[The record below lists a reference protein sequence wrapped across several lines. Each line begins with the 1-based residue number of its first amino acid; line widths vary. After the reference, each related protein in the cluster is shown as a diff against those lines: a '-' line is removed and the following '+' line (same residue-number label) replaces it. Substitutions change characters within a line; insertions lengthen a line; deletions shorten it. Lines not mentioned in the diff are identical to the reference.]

1 MAKVVVALGGNALGK
16 SPEEQLKLVKNTAS
30 SLIGLIA
37 AGNQVVISHG
47 NGPQVGAINLGMNF
61 AAEHG
66 KTAAFPFPECGA
78 MSQGYIGYHLQ
89 QSLENELHRR
99 WMNKSVA
106 TIVTQIA
113 VDPND
118 PAFENPSKPV
128 GDFYTKEQADEI
140 AKEKGYTFKEDAG
153 RGYRQVVPSPLPMKI
168 MELDSIKTLID
179 ADKLVIAGGGGGVP
193 VIITDKG
200 LEGVPA
206 VIDKDRSSALLADK
220 IDADKLIILT
230 AVDHVY
236 VNYGKPDEKALKTLN
251 VAEAQKYMKEGQF
264 AAGSMLPK
272 IEACLSFVEGHP
284 EREALITSLDG
295 LDDALADKVGTV
307 IRDNEKEEGA
317 RPKSLVTSFS
327 SPRKQ
332 Q

>member
-89 QSLENELHRR
+89 QSLENELHHR

-140 AKEKGYTFKEDAG
+140 TKEKGYTFKEDAG

-295 LDDALADKVGTV
+295 LDDALAGKVGTV
-307 IRDNEKEEGA
+307 IRDN
-317 RPKSLVTSFS
+317 
-327 SPRKQ
+327 
-332 Q
+332 

>member
-30 SLIGLIA
+30 SLIGLID

-61 AAEHG
+61 AAENG

-89 QSLENELHRR
+89 QSLQNELHRR
-99 WMNKSVA
+99 WMNKNVA
-106 TIVTQIA
+106 TVVTQIA
-113 VDPND
+113 VDPKD
-118 PAFENPSKPV
+118 PAFQNPSKPV
-128 GDFYTKEQADEI
+128 GDFYTKEQAEQI
-140 AKEKGYTFKEDAG
+140 EKEKGYTFKEDAG
-153 RGYRQVVPSPLPMKI
+153 RGYRQVVPSPLPQKI
-168 MELDSIKTLID
+168 MELNSIKTLIEAGD
-179 ADKLVIAGGGGGVP
+179 LVIAGGGGGVP
-193 VIITDKG
+193 VIMTDDG

-206 VIDKDRSSALLADK
+206 VIDKDRSSALLANK
-220 IDADKLIILT
+220 IDADTLIILT
-230 AVDHVY
+230 AVDYVF

-251 VAEAQKYMKEGQF
+251 VAEAQKYMDEKQF

-284 EREALITSLDG
+284 ERKALITSLNG
-295 LDDALADKVGTV
+295 LDDALAGKVGTV
-307 IRDNEKEEGA
+307 ISDN
-317 RPKSLVTSFS
+317 
-327 SPRKQ
+327 
-332 Q
+332 

>member
-30 SLIGLIA
+30 SLIGLID

-61 AAEHG
+61 AAENG

-89 QSLENELHRR
+89 QSLQNELHRR
-99 WMNKSVA
+99 WMNKNVA
-106 TIVTQIA
+106 TVVTQIA
-113 VDPND
+113 VDPKD
-118 PAFENPSKPV
+118 PAFQNPSKPV
-128 GDFYTKEQADEI
+128 GDFYTKEQAEQI
-140 AKEKGYTFKEDAG
+140 EKEKGYTFKEDAG
-153 RGYRQVVPSPLPMKI
+153 RGYRQVVPSPLPQKI
-168 MELDSIKTLID
+168 MELNSIKTLIGAGD
-179 ADKLVIAGGGGGVP
+179 LVIAGGGGGVP
-193 VIITDKG
+193 VIMTDDG

-220 IDADKLIILT
+220 IDADTLIILT
-230 AVDHVY
+230 AVDYVF

-251 VAEAQKYMKEGQF
+251 VAEAQKYMDEKQF

-284 EREALITSLDG
+284 ERKALITSLNG
-295 LDDALADKVGTV
+295 LDDALAGKVGTV
-307 IRDNEKEEGA
+307 ISDN
-317 RPKSLVTSFS
+317 
-327 SPRKQ
+327 
-332 Q
+332 

>member
-89 QSLENELHRR
+89 QSLENELHHR

-140 AKEKGYTFKEDAG
+140 AKEKGYTFKEDTG

-295 LDDALADKVGTV
+295 LDDALAGKVGTV
-307 IRDNEKEEGA
+307 IRDN
-317 RPKSLVTSFS
+317 
-327 SPRKQ
+327 
-332 Q
+332 

>member
-128 GDFYTKEQADEI
+128 GDFYTKKQADEI

-179 ADKLVIAGGGGGVP
+179 ADKLVIAGGGGVP

-220 IDADKLIILT
+220 INADKLIILT

-295 LDDALADKVGTV
+295 LDDALAGKVGTV
-307 IRDNEKEEGA
+307 IRDN
-317 RPKSLVTSFS
+317 
-327 SPRKQ
+327 
-332 Q
+332 

>member
-179 ADKLVIAGGGGGVP
+179 ADNLVIAGGGGGVP

-284 EREALITSLDG
+284 VQSTLFPRNCFKEATWH
-295 LDDALADKVGTV
+295 K
-307 IRDNEKEEGA
+307 KA
-317 RPKSLVTSFS
+317 RS
-327 SPRKQ
+327 
-332 Q
+332 

>member
-128 GDFYTKEQADEI
+128 GDFYTKKQADEI
-140 AKEKGYTFKEDAG
+140 AKEKGYTFKEDVG

-295 LDDALADKVGTV
+295 LDDALAGKVGTV
-307 IRDNEKEEGA
+307 IRDN
-317 RPKSLVTSFS
+317 
-327 SPRKQ
+327 
-332 Q
+332 

>member
-47 NGPQVGAINLGMNF
+47 NGPQVGTINLGMNF

-128 GDFYTKEQADEI
+128 GDFYTKKQADEI

-220 IDADKLIILT
+220 INADKLIILT

-295 LDDALADKVGTV
+295 LDDALTGKVGTV
-307 IRDNEKEEGA
+307 IRDN
-317 RPKSLVTSFS
+317 
-327 SPRKQ
+327 
-332 Q
+332 

>member
-1 MAKVVVALGGNALGK
+1 ML
-16 SPEEQLKLVKNTAS
+16 
-30 SLIGLIA
+30 
-37 AGNQVVISHG
+37 
-47 NGPQVGAINLGMNF
+47 F
-61 AAEHG
+61 R
-66 KTAAFPFPECGA
+66 
-78 MSQGYIGYHLQ
+78 SQGYIGYHLQ

-140 AKEKGYTFKEDAG
+140 AKEKGYSFKEDAG

-179 ADKLVIAGGGGGVP
+179 ANNLVIAGGGGGVP

-295 LDDALADKVGTV
+295 LDDALAGKVGTV
-307 IRDNEKEEGA
+307 IRDN
-317 RPKSLVTSFS
+317 
-327 SPRKQ
+327 
-332 Q
+332 

>member
-1 MAKVVVALGGNALGK
+1 M
-16 SPEEQLKLVKNTAS
+16 
-30 SLIGLIA
+30 
-37 AGNQVVISHG
+37 
-47 NGPQVGAINLGMNF
+47 GAINLGMNF
-61 AAEHG
+61 AAEHC

-179 ADKLVIAGGGGGVP
+179 ADNLVIAGGGGGVP

-295 LDDALADKVGTV
+295 LDDALAGKVGTV
-307 IRDNEKEEGA
+307 IRDN
-317 RPKSLVTSFS
+317 
-327 SPRKQ
+327 
-332 Q
+332 

>member
-30 SLIGLIA
+30 SLIGLID

-61 AAEHG
+61 AAENG

-89 QSLENELHRR
+89 QSLQNELHRR
-99 WMNKSVA
+99 WMNKNVA
-106 TIVTQIA
+106 TVVTQIA
-113 VDPND
+113 VDPKD
-118 PAFENPSKPV
+118 PAFQNPSKPV
-128 GDFYTKEQADEI
+128 GDFYTKEQAEQI
-140 AKEKGYTFKEDAG
+140 EKEKGYTFKEDAG
-153 RGYRQVVPSPLPMKI
+153 RGYRQVVPSPLPQKI
-168 MELDSIKTLID
+168 MELNSIKTLIEAGD
-179 ADKLVIAGGGGGVP
+179 LVIAGGGGGVP
-193 VIITDKG
+193 VIMTDDG
-200 LEGVPA
+200 LQGVPA

-220 IDADKLIILT
+220 IDADTLIILT
-230 AVDHVY
+230 AVDYVF

-251 VAEAQKYMKEGQF
+251 VAEAQKYMDEKQF

-284 EREALITSLDG
+284 ERKALITSLNG
-295 LDDALADKVGTV
+295 LDDALVGKVGTV
-307 IRDNEKEEGA
+307 ISDN
-317 RPKSLVTSFS
+317 
-327 SPRKQ
+327 
-332 Q
+332 

>member
-179 ADKLVIAGGGGGVP
+179 ADNLVIAGGGGGVP

-220 IDADKLIILT
+220 IDVDKLIILT

-295 LDDALADKVGTV
+295 LDDALAGKVGTV
-307 IRDNEKEEGA
+307 IRDN
-317 RPKSLVTSFS
+317 
-327 SPRKQ
+327 
-332 Q
+332 

>member
-128 GDFYTKEQADEI
+128 GDFYTKKQADEI

-220 IDADKLIILT
+220 INADKLIILT

-272 IEACLSFVEGHP
+272 IEACLSFVEDHP

-295 LDDALADKVGTV
+295 LDDALTGKVGTV
-307 IRDNEKEEGA
+307 IRDN
-317 RPKSLVTSFS
+317 
-327 SPRKQ
+327 
-332 Q
+332 